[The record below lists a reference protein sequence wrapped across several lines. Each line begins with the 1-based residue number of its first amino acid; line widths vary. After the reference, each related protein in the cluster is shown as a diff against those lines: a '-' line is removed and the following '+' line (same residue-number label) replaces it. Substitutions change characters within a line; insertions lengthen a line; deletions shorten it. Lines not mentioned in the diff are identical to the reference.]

1 MFLQSAVPAHA
12 QLAYLLECTAYVGEL
27 SRMVQYLSR
36 MVQYKEKGRGEPMT
50 RASLFT
56 YP

>member
-27 SRMVQYLSR
+27 SRMVQY
-36 MVQYKEKGRGEPMT
+36 KEKGRGEPMT